1 MNEQRSRI
9 MRAVRSKDTAPEML
23 VRRLLHSMGYRYR
36 LHAPDVPGRPDIVNK
51 RRRIAIFVHGCFW
64 HGHECRR
71 GARLPK
77 ENAMYWSD
85 KIARNRRRDASVI
98 DALFQRK
105 WLTLVIW
112 ECEIR
117 CADLETRLRTF
128 LARAAHEEQIDD
140 GEPE

>member
-1 MNEQRSRI
+1 
-9 MRAVRSKDTAPEML
+9 
-23 VRRLLHSMGYRYR
+23 
-36 LHAPDVPGRPDIVNK
+36 
-51 RRRIAIFVHGCFW
+51 
-64 HGHECRR
+64 
-71 GARLPK
+71 
-77 ENAMYWSD
+77 MYWSD